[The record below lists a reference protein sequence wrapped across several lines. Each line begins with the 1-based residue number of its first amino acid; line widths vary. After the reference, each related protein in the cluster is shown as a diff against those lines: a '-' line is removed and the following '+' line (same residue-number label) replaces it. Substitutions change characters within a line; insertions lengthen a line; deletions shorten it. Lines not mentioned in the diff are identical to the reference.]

1 MTGRMERVRGRRIL
15 LCVGGGIAAYKACE
29 IARVLVK
36 AGAEVRAAL
45 TPAAQRFVAA
55 LTFQALT
62 GRPVATDLWD
72 AGQELAAG
80 HVALADWAELVV
92 VAPATADLLARARA
106 GLGDEVVTATLLA
119 VEPKRILFAPAM
131 NERMWASPAVA
142 ENVAVLRERGARFA
156 GPAVGEMAERSHSGP
171 GRLVEAPEA
180 ALAAAEALVQL
191 PRRAAPRE
199 RLDLGGVPV
208 LVTAGPT
215 REALDPVRFLSNPST
230 GRMGFALAEA
240 ARDRGAK
247 VTLIVGPTQVAP
259 PPGVEVIH
267 IVTADELSAQVSAR
281 ADQVR
286 VIAMAAAVS
295 DQRPAQA
302 ARQKV
307 KKQEGEELLRL
318 VRTPDILAGLGAR
331 FSAKEGRP
339 LLLGF
344 AAETERVEE
353 NAREKLARKQLD
365 FIVANDVSA
374 AGAGFAAAENRV
386 VVLGKDGLRVEL
398 SGSKLSVAHGIWD
411 RVRDRLPAATSPPG
425 DQG

>member
-1 MTGRMERVRGRRIL
+1 MERVRGRRIL

-36 AGAEVRAAL
+36 AGAEVRTAL

-62 GRPVATDLWD
+62 GRPAATDLWD
-72 AGQELAAG
+72 AAQELAAG
-80 HVALADWAELVV
+80 HIALADWAELAV
-92 VAPATADLLARARA
+92 VAPATADLLARTRV

-119 VEPKRILFAPAM
+119 VAPSRMLFAPAM

-142 ENVAVLRERGARFA
+142 DNVAVLRERGARFV

-171 GRLVEAPEA
+171 GRLAEAPEV
-180 ALAAAEALVQL
+180 ALAAAEALAQL
-191 PRRAAPRE
+191 PPLEAPRAMG
-199 RLDLGGVPV
+199 DLGGVPV

-240 ARDRGAK
+240 ARDRGAR

-259 PPGVEVIH
+259 PPGVEIVR

-281 ADQVR
+281 ADAVR

-295 DQRPAQA
+295 DQRPAHA

-307 KKQEGEELLRL
+307 KKQDGDEMVRL
-318 VRTPDILAGLGAR
+318 VRTPDILASLGAR
-331 FSAKEGRP
+331 FAAKQVRP
-339 LLLGF
+339 LLVGF

-353 NAREKLARKQLD
+353 NAREKLSRKQLD
-365 FIVANDVSA
+365 FIVANDVSID
-374 AGAGFAAAENRV
+374 GAGFASAQNRV

-398 SGSKLSVAHGIWD
+398 SGSKLAVAHAIWD
-411 RVRDRLPAATSPPG
+411 RVRERLSQAAAASAPHLE
-425 DQG
+425 